1 MEDPK
6 QNNSFTDHER
16 IAELKAKIDQMDE
29 SNFDEKV
36 FHEYLNALGDDA
48 KPNEPIDVEASLARV
63 RSKHAVLIERL
74 DEKAKLRSAQTAKS
88 NRRRRWGYR
97 LVVIAAAIIILNAM
111 CIVAFGHSMFNYAAK
126 WGEETF
132 GFFRESDFETSED
145 GNIIYYPDGTVENRS
160 DMSGYDHSSYKPLP
174 RQSNNEQEYDP
185 TAAMGSDENPI
196 SLPAAE
202 PDQEFASI
210 PDTDVSALGLEK
222 ESSSWNTSHT
232 MEYIYIRN
240 SNIVEVAKAFG
251 VNESLFP
258 TIIPSGFEQT
268 EIKVTKDHLKDCID
282 FSASYVNQ
290 DTEYLFSVSA
300 NTLSG
305 SNGGIIE
312 KDDRSVITYS
322 VHNVD
327 WYIMHNLE
335 NVNAVAVIGNRQVLF
350 NVPISVDEMK
360 KVIDSV
366 YERN

>member
-1 MEDPK
+1 MENPK
-6 QNNSFTDHER
+6 QNNSLTDHEHL
-16 IAELKAKIDQMDE
+16 AELKAKVDQMDE

-36 FHEYLNALGDDA
+36 FHEYLDALGDDA
-48 KPNEPIDVEASLARV
+48 KPKEPIDVEASLARF
-63 RSKHAVLIERL
+63 RSKHAVLIDRL
-74 DEKAKLRSAQTAKS
+74 DEKAKLRSAQTAK
-88 NRRRRWGYR
+88 NYRRRRWGYR

-111 CIVAFGHSMFNYAAK
+111 CIVAFGHSMFSYAAK

-160 DMSGYDHSSYKPLP
+160 DIPEYDHSTYKPLP
-174 RQSNNEQEYDP
+174 QQLNNEQEYDS
-185 TAAMGSDENPI
+185 TAAMGADENPI
-196 SLPAAE
+196 SLPAAG

-210 PDTDVSALGLEK
+210 PDTDVSTLGLEE

-232 MEYIYIRN
+232 MEYIYIQN

-251 VNESLFP
+251 VSESLFP
-258 TIIPSGFEQT
+258 TIIPSGFEQA
-268 EIKVTKDHLKDCID
+268 EIKVTKDYLQNCVD

-290 DTEYLFSVSA
+290 DTEYLFSVCA

-350 NVPISVDEMK
+350 SGPISIDEMK
-360 KVIDSV
+360 NVIDSV

>member
-1 MEDPK
+1 MENPK
-6 QNNSFTDHER
+6 QNNSLTYHEHL
-16 IAELKAKIDQMDE
+16 AELKAKVDQMDE

-36 FHEYLNALGDDA
+36 FHEYLDALGDDA
-48 KPNEPIDVEASLARV
+48 KPKEPIDVEASLARF
-63 RSKHAVLIERL
+63 RSKHAVLIDKL
-74 DEKAKLRSAQTAKS
+74 DEKAKLRSAQTAK
-88 NRRRRWGYR
+88 NYQRRRWGYR

-145 GNIIYYPDGTVENRS
+145 SNIIYYPDGTDENRS
-160 DMSGYDHSSYKPLP
+160 DIPGYDHSTYKPLP
-174 RQSNNEQEYDP
+174 QNSNNEQEYDS
-185 TAAMGSDENPI
+185 TAAMGADENLI

-210 PDTDVSALGLEK
+210 PDTDISSLGLEK

-240 SNIVEVAKAFG
+240 SNIVEVVKAFG
-251 VNESLFP
+251 VSESLFP
-258 TIIPSGFEQT
+258 TKIPNGFEQA
-268 EIKVTKDHLKDCID
+268 EIKVTKDYLQNCIN
-282 FSASYVNQ
+282 FSASYFNR

-300 NTLSG
+300 DTLSG
-305 SNGGIIE
+305 SNGGSIE
-312 KDDRSVITYS
+312 KDDRPVITYS
-322 VHNVD
+322 VHNTD
-327 WYIMHNLE
+327 WYIMYNLE
-335 NVNAVAVIGNRQVLF
+335 NVNAVAIIGNRQVLF
-350 NVPISVDEMK
+350 NGPISIDEMK